1 MNGASAIGDE
11 LLVLNTAVRREYLK
25 LPRDL
30 AALTRSFGIEL
41 PPQLRRDA
49 AVLALAIECTD
60 RLLDAIPE
68 AGGRGKFSTDSLS
81 FFRGENAPNQ
91 AFAPCAPEPQD
102 GPLTPSLS
110 PNRGADGRPV
120 RRRLGEGGRPGEGV
134 QGQNIS
140 NPDVTSELA
149 GWLARLKEVA
159 ERYNVHAQ
167 FCEIIRELLC
177 NSEQM
182 RITQSHARFV
192 DCAVNEGQL
201 MVELLLLILADVS
214 TPSFADFMRCFAGP
228 ANLGDKLRDARRD
241 YQRGEIAIRPT
252 WKFRVRLACE
262 MSSRVLRLT
271 RLCVGNARLMT
282 WGICSVCTELF
293 WFRFSRSHSH

>member
-1 MNGASAIGDE
+1 MNGASDIGDE
-11 LLVLNTAVRREYLK
+11 SLVLNTAVRREYLK

-30 AALTRSFGIEL
+30 AALTRSFGIVL
-41 PPQLRRDA
+41 PTLLRRDT
-49 AVLALAIECTD
+49 AVLAFAIECTD
-60 RLLDAIPE
+60 RLLDDIPE
-68 AGGRGKFSTDSLS
+68 AGGRGKFSADVLS

-91 AFAPCAPEPQD
+91 LLAPCALEPQD
-102 GPLTPSLS
+102 GPFTPSG
-110 PNRGADGRPV
+110 REGGRPV

-140 NPDVTSELA
+140 NPDVTSELI

-159 ERYNVHAQ
+159 QRHHVHVQ

-182 RITQSHARFV
+182 RTTQSDARFV

-241 YQRGEIAIRPT
+241 YQCGEITIRPT
-252 WKFRVRLACE
+252 WKFRARLACE
-262 MSSRVLRLT
+262 MFLRVLRLGPH
-271 RLCVGNARLMT
+271 CACNARLLT
-282 WGICSVCTELF
+282 WGIRSAFAELF